1 MPGDAP
7 EEIPD
12 LDDEEAGSELPPDDE
27 TPVGDGL
34 VARGASVIKQFWRHA
49 PRRGDREPRR

>member
-34 VARGASVIKQFWRHA
+34 VARGASVIKQF
-49 PRRGDREPRR
+49 